1 MQVNVII
8 SATDST
14 TSKKINTTV
23 SYVNPQAANSKLL
36 ALAQA
41 LNALTDNTFISA
53 NKETKGEV
61 L

>member
-8 SATDST
+8 NST
-14 TSKKINTTV
+14 VNGKKKTTTLT
-23 SYVNPQAANSKLL
+23 YVNPQASNNKLL

-41 LNALTDNTFISA
+41 LNALTVNTFVSA
-53 NKETKGEV
+53 SKETKGEV